1 MNFAGYGECPVE
13 ETVRLSSLF
22 TFFRKTYSLDFTF
35 QGESH
40 DFYEVV
46 CVLDGKAGITA
57 GKNVYTLSV
66 GQMILHP
73 PAQFHAIWSDYG
85 SSPEIL
91 IFSFRAEKFPEGC
104 NGIYPLTPEQIEEI
118 KAVYSAAERAFVL
131 EDINVKGTRSEI
143 EAEKVVRRLE
153 IFLLSVLDT
162 GNGRAEQ
169 AYSRSGEN
177 YYHIVSVMERNLEE
191 ELTADSLAKQCGMS
205 VPALE
210 KTVKKYTGHGAMRY
224 YNELKMRRATELLK
238 DGKSVK
244 EVALSLGFS
253 DQNYFSLRYKKW
265 AGVPPSA
272 VGTLSVFPR
281 ESNM

>member
-1 MNFAGYGECPVE
+1 MNFAGYGECPVK
-13 ETVRLSSLF
+13 ETVRLRSLF

-57 GKNVYTLSV
+57 GKNVYTLSA
-66 GQMILHP
+66 GQMILYP
-73 PAQFHAIWSDYG
+73 PAEFHAIWSDYG

-91 IFSFRAEKFPEGC
+91 IFSFRAEKFPEIQDR
-104 NGIYPLTPEQIEEI
+104 IYALTPEQIEEI
-118 KAVYSAAERAFVL
+118 KSVYSAAERAFVL
-131 EDINVKGTRSEI
+131 EDINVREVQSAP
-143 EAEKVVRRLE
+143 EAEKIVRRLE

-162 GNGRAEQ
+162 GNGRTEKLN
-169 AYSRSGEN
+169 SRSGEN
-177 YYHIVSVMERNLEE
+177 YYHIVSVMEKNLERE
-191 ELTADSLAKQCGMS
+191 MAADELAKQCGMS

-210 KTVKKYTGHGAMRY
+210 KTVKKYTGHGAMKY
-224 YNELKMRRATELLK
+224 YNELKMRKATELLK

-272 VGTLSVFPR
+272 VG
-281 ESNM
+281 MIK

>member
-1 MNFAGYGECPVE
+1 MNFAGYGECPVK
-13 ETVRLSSLF
+13 ETVRLRSLF

-57 GKNVYTLSV
+57 GKNVYTLSA
-66 GQMILHP
+66 GQMILYP
-73 PAQFHAIWSDYG
+73 PAEFHAIWSDYG

-91 IFSFRAEKFPEGC
+91 IFSFRAEKFPEIQDR
-104 NGIYPLTPEQIEEI
+104 IYALMREQIEEI
-118 KAVYSAAERAFVL
+118 KALYSAAERAFVL
-131 EDINVKGTRSEI
+131 EDINVKGARSQA
-143 EAEKVVRRLE
+143 EAEKIVRRLE

-162 GNGRAEQ
+162 GNGRTEQ
-169 AYSRSGEN
+169 AHSRSGEN
-177 YYHIVSVMERNLEE
+177 YYHIVSVMEKNLERE
-191 ELTADSLAKQCGMS
+191 MAADFLAKQCGMS

-210 KTVKKYTGHGAMRY
+210 KTVKKYTGHGAMKY
-224 YNELKMRRATELLK
+224 YNELKMRKATELLK

-265 AGVPPSA
+265 AGVPPST
-272 VGTLSVFPR
+272 VGKIK
-281 ESNM
+281 

>member
-1 MNFAGYGECPVE
+1 MNFAGYGECPIQ

-57 GKNVYTLSV
+57 GKNVYTLSA
-66 GQMILHP
+66 GQMILYP

-91 IFSFRAEKFPEGC
+91 IFSFRAEKFPEIQDR
-104 NGIYPLTPEQIEEI
+104 IYALTPEQIEEI
-118 KAVYSAAERAFVL
+118 KSVYSAAERAFVL
-131 EDINVKGTRSEI
+131 DDINVKRVRSQA

-191 ELTADSLAKQCGMS
+191 EMTADSLAKQCGMS

-210 KTVKKYTGHGAMRY
+210 KTVKKYTGHGAMKY
-224 YNELKMRRATELLK
+224 YNELKMRKATELLK

-272 VGTLSVFPR
+272 VG
-281 ESNM
+281 MIK

>member
-1 MNFAGYGECPVE
+1 MNFAGYGECPVK
-13 ETVRLSSLF
+13 ETVRLRSLF

-57 GKNVYTLSV
+57 GKNVYTLSA
-66 GQMILHP
+66 GQMILYP
-73 PAQFHAIWSDYG
+73 PAEFHAIWSDYG

-91 IFSFRAEKFPEGC
+91 IFSFRAEKFPEIQDR
-104 NGIYPLTPEQIEEI
+104 IYALTPEQIEEI
-118 KAVYSAAERAFVL
+118 KSVYSAAERAFVL
-131 EDINVKGTRSEI
+131 EDINVKGVRSQA
-143 EAEKVVRRLE
+143 EAEKIVRRLE

-162 GNGRAEQ
+162 GNGRTEKLN
-169 AYSRSGEN
+169 SRSGEN
-177 YYHIVSVMERNLEE
+177 YYHIVSVMEKNLERE
-191 ELTADSLAKQCGMS
+191 MAADELAKQCGMS

-210 KTVKKYTGHGAMRY
+210 KTVKKYTGHGAMKY
-224 YNELKMRRATELLK
+224 YNELKMRKATELLK

-272 VGTLSVFPR
+272 VG
-281 ESNM
+281 MIK

>member
-1 MNFAGYGECPVE
+1 MNFAGYGECPVK
-13 ETVRLSSLF
+13 ETVRLRSLF

-46 CVLDGKAGITA
+46 CVLDGKAGIAA
-57 GKNVYTLSV
+57 GKTVYTLSA

-91 IFSFRAEKFPEGC
+91 IFSFRAEKFPEIQDR
-104 NGIYPLTPEQIEEI
+104 IYALTPEQIEEI
-118 KAVYSAAERAFVL
+118 KALYSAAERAFVL
-131 EDINVKGTRSEI
+131 EDINVKGVRSQA
-143 EAEKVVRRLE
+143 EAAKIVRRLE

-162 GNGRAEQ
+162 GNGRTEKLN
-169 AYSRSGEN
+169 SRSGEN
-177 YYHIVSVMERNLEE
+177 YYHIVSVMEKNLEE
-191 ELTADSLAKQCGMS
+191 VMTADELAKQCGMS

-210 KTVKKYTGHGAMRY
+210 KTVKKYTGHGAMKY
-224 YNELKMRRATELLK
+224 YNELKMRKATELLK

-265 AGVPPSA
+265 AGVPPST
-272 VGTLSVFPR
+272 VGKIK
-281 ESNM
+281 

>member
-210 KTVKKYTGHGAMRY
+210 KTVKKYTGHGAMKY
-224 YNELKMRRATELLK
+224 YNELKMRKATELLK